1 MSILDILTDEDQEEA
16 RTRRINGVVVGI
28 VTNNQDPDGMGRVKL
43 EFPWLSDSNESYW
56 ARIATLMAGQDRG
69 SFFLPEVG
77 DEVLVAFEHGDIN
90 HPYVVGA
97 LWNGV
102 DTPPE
107 TNSDGENNIRKMRSR
122 SGHQITFDDTSN
134 QEKVEI
140 LTNGGH
146 QIVLDDSSGQ
156 EKLEIID
163 KTGSNSI
170 KIDSVQNSIAI
181 ESALKLSIEAPMI
194 EIKSSGTMT
203 IQASATLTIKGALV
217 QIN

>member
-1 MSILDILTDEDQEEA
+1 MSIFDILTDNEQVEA

-28 VTNNQDPDGMGRVKL
+28 VTNNRDPDGMGRVKL
-43 EFPWLSDSNESYW
+43 KFPWLSDDNESYW
-56 ARIATLMAGQDRG
+56 ARIATFMTGKEFG

-90 HPYVVGA
+90 HPYVVGS
-97 LWNGV
+97 LWNGE
-102 DTPPE
+102 DNPPE
-107 TNSDGENNIRKMRSR
+107 DNSDGENNIRKIRSR
-122 SGHQITFDDTSN
+122 NGHQITFDDTSN

-140 LTNGGH
+140 LTSAGH
-146 QIVLDDSSGQ
+146 KVVLDDSSGQ
-156 EKLEIID
+156 EKIEIVD

-181 ESALKLSIEAPMI
+181 ESAMKLSIEAPMI
-194 EIKSSGTMT
+194 EIKSSGTMK

>member
-1 MSILDILTDEDQEEA
+1 
-16 RTRRINGVVVGI
+16 
-28 VTNNQDPDGMGRVKL
+28 
-43 EFPWLSDSNESYW
+43 
-56 ARIATLMAGQDRG
+56 MAGQDRG